1 MVIHIMADGTKRQ
14 SMEGYIVKL
23 NERTEKAY
31 KLLVKE
37 RKDGFSKHPAS
48 VN

>member
-14 SMEGYIVKL
+14 SVEGYIVKL

-31 KLLVKE
+31 KLLAKE
-37 RKDGFSKHPAS
+37 NRK
-48 VN
+48 

>member
-14 SMEGYIVKL
+14 SVEGHLVKL

-31 KLLVKE
+31 KLLAKE
-37 RKDGFSKHPAS
+37 NRK
-48 VN
+48 

>member
-14 SMEGYIVKL
+14 SVEGYLVKL

-31 KLLVKE
+31 KLLAKE
-37 RKDGFSKHPAS
+37 NRK
-48 VN
+48 

>member
-14 SMEGYIVKL
+14 RIDGYIVKL

>member
-14 SMEGYIVKL
+14 SVEGYIVKL

-31 KLLVKE
+31 KLLAKE
-37 RKDGFSKHPAS
+37 GKR
-48 VN
+48 N